1 MTQWK
6 GKKIDHNED
15 NKIISSSLQ
24 HKNASSFSLAEC
36 QSFQCFLLNELLMT
50 LYRVY
55 RKHDFHKAF
64 FIQQNKL
71 KIKRSL

>member
-1 MTQWK
+1 MV

-24 HKNASSFSLAEC
+24 HKDASSFPLAEC
-36 QSFQCFLLNELLMT
+36 QSFQCFLLDELSIT

-55 RKHDFHKAF
+55 RKHDFQK
-64 FIQQNKL
+64 NEY
-71 KIKRSL
+71 